1 MAKSRPQKT
10 APAPTI
16 LQRMLAPL
24 GKLILHTAGYDV
36 STPAAVKASLATSIS
51 DKESGKPVRKDYNF
65 EIGAKDSYNTNA
77 WVAAAISRIGTSVMA
92 IPIKVQTR
100 KDLNDKWETIEG
112 HEGEILLDYPN
123 PFMSG
128 EDLMLRTTMHM
139 YIGGNAIWG
148 KNKVGGKVDEIWP
161 FRPDQI
167 TPIKAKGSFISHY
180 EEGSGKDAKRH
191 DISDIIHFQ
200 FPNPLDP
207 YWGQSPLQNAAR
219 AIDTD
224 IQAGKWQNESLKRRC
239 VRDGVLSFNR
249 DLSLDQYQETVQA
262 LQDQFMGPSYARG
275 PLVVGHEG
283 SWTPTSMTPAEFDFT
298 TGRKFSREE
307 ILSVFGVP
315 PMLVGIFDKAAL
327 ANVRVARAIFWL
339 DTVIPYLTILT
350 GTLNRT
356 LIFDVTKT
364 DYMKS
369 RGLVRF
375 AFDLTK
381 VEALQ
386 ELLKEKADIADTL
399 WKSGVP
405 WDEIE
410 RRLSFGILPF
420 EGSDIAW
427 VPSTIKPVK
436 FIIAAGPGGTS
447 SVPDTPAEDE
457 EAPESIVPEEE
468 EEEEEDTED
477 EDV

>member
-207 YWGQSPLQNAAR
+207 YWGQSPLQNA
-219 AIDTD
+219 
-224 IQAGKWQNESLKRRC
+224 
-239 VRDGVLSFNR
+239 
-249 DLSLDQYQETVQA
+249 
-262 LQDQFMGPSYARG
+262 GPR
-275 PLVVGHEG
+275 H
-283 SWTPTSMTPAEFDFT
+283 
-298 TGRKFSREE
+298 RHRH
-307 ILSVFGVP
+307 
-315 PMLVGIFDKAAL
+315 
-327 ANVRVARAIFWL
+327 
-339 DTVIPYLTILT
+339 
-350 GTLNRT
+350 
-356 LIFDVTKT
+356 
-364 DYMKS
+364 
-369 RGLVRF
+369 
-375 AFDLTK
+375 
-381 VEALQ
+381 
-386 ELLKEKADIADTL
+386 
-399 WKSGVP
+399 
-405 WDEIE
+405 
-410 RRLSFGILPF
+410 
-420 EGSDIAW
+420 
-427 VPSTIKPVK
+427 
-436 FIIAAGPGGTS
+436 PGGQM
-447 SVPDTPAEDE
+447 AE
-457 EAPESIVPEEE
+457 
-468 EEEEEDTED
+468 
-477 EDV
+477 